1 MTGYK
6 NPGTGTMFH
15 DTEKTIK
22 DLAAGLWALP
32 IGDYLSSE
40 NFLLF
45 CRHHD
50 LADIW
55 REYLDLSHDIPHL
68 YGSAVIKNTL
78 VLFLHHIFHSRP
90 KDFLTL
96 FTLLLMDFYE
106 GNISDLP
113 VGDLKKDLV
122 LLGYSDQEIEYE
134 FSSIA
139 AKKKE
144 TLDRGTKN
152 CPD

>member
-1 MTGYK
+1 M
-6 NPGTGTMFH
+6 
-15 DTEKTIK
+15 
-22 DLAAGLWALP
+22 
-32 IGDYLSSE
+32 
-40 NFLLF
+40 
-45 CRHHD
+45 
-50 LADIW
+50 
-55 REYLDLSHDIPHL
+55 
-68 YGSAVIKNTL
+68 
-78 VLFLHHIFHSRP
+78 
-90 KDFLTL
+90 

>member
-1 MTGYK
+1 
-6 NPGTGTMFH
+6 MFH

-22 DLAAGLWALP
+22 DLAAGLWAPP
-32 IGDYLSSE
+32 IEDYLSSE

-68 YGSAVIKNTL
+68 YGSAVIKNTF

-90 KDFLTL
+90 KEFPALL
-96 FTLLLMDFYE
+96 ILLLVDFSQE
-106 GNISDLP
+106 NIRDLP
-113 VGDLKKDLV
+113 VGDLKKDLM
-122 LLGYSDQEIEYE
+122 LLGYSERETEYE
-134 FSSIA
+134 FSRIT
-139 AKKKE
+139 AKKTE
-144 TLDRGTKN
+144 TRQDPGTTG